1 MTVGVGGSNRDTE
14 LAQLTSL
21 RGTASPISDQER
33 HERIAD
39 AQRRMSQHGIDAL
52 YLDASTSLYYFT
64 GTRFW
69 ASERLHGAIIPCEG
83 DIAYISPAF
92 EEAKT
97 RTMLRIGGDVRVWEE
112 YEDSSALV
120 IDTVRSMGYLNGT
133 IAVDE
138 TTPFLPLTDC
148 AVPVTRSSL

>member
-39 AQRRMSQHGIDAL
+39 VQRRMSQHGIAAL

-69 ASERLHGAIIPCEG
+69 ASER
-83 DIAYISPAF
+83 
-92 EEAKT
+92 
-97 RTMLRIGGDVRVWEE
+97 
-112 YEDSSALV
+112 
-120 IDTVRSMGYLNGT
+120 
-133 IAVDE
+133 
-138 TTPFLPLTDC
+138 
-148 AVPVTRSSL
+148 